1 MWDRLGDWFIFRFP
15 NHKSIP
21 TDNESILVS
30 KNCDDWRKEFRV
42 VKTPDLILKRG
53 LIVDGTGRPGV
64 EGDVAIRRNWI
75 LAIDTPGS
83 LTGAPE
89 ELDCKGLVIAP
100 GFIDTHS
107 HSDLRV
113 LIEPELPMKARQ
125 GITLEVF
132 GQDGISVAPIR
143 KADRP
148 QMERTLAGLLGKL
161 DREWDWESVDE
172 YLDSVE
178 RAKPSVDC
186 SYLIPHGAVRLSAM
200 GMEDRRATAAEIA
213 GMQELIR
220 QSMREGAL
228 GMSTGLIYPPCC
240 FADTAEL
247 IELCKAVAEFDGVF
261 VAHMRSESD
270 YLEDAVAEMI
280 EIGKH
285 SGVRVHISHFKVA
298 GRENWPVI
306 DGVLEM
312 VRIARAEGMR
322 LTADQYPYI
331 AGSTM
336 LGAILPPWAHAG
348 GVEATL
354 ARLDDEDERGRIRN
368 AMLDRSRSEWDNFWK
383 WSGPEGIIVSD
394 IPSGRSSEYVGRNL
408 ADAAAL
414 AFKAENG
421 ASEEAAA
428 DFALDLLAQERMG
441 VGMISFSQSE
451 DVVQK
456 IMREPYVNVCTD
468 GLLGGK
474 PHPRAYGTYPRIL
487 GRYVREL
494 SVLTL
499 EEAVRKMSGLAAETF
514 QLKRYGVIEDGW
526 NANLV
531 IFDPR
536 RVIDQATFEDSKQ
549 YPLGIEH
556 VIVEG
561 QPIIRYGEAYFT
573 GAGTAIRSQ
582 HA

>member
-1 MWDRLGDWFIFRFP
+1 M
-15 NHKSIP
+15 
-21 TDNESILVS
+21 
-30 KNCDDWRKEFRV
+30 
-42 VKTPDLILKRG
+42 KTPDLILKKG
-53 LIVDGTGRPGV
+53 TIIDGTGRPGF

-75 LAIDTPGS
+75 LAVDAPGS
-83 LTGAPE
+83 LEGAPD
-89 ELDCKGLVIAP
+89 ELDCEGLVIAP

-113 LIEPELPMKARQ
+113 LTEPELPMKVRQ

-132 GQDGISVAPIR
+132 GQDGISVTPIR

-148 QMERTLAGLLGKL
+148 QMERTLAGLLGRL
-161 DREWDWESVDE
+161 EREWDWESVGE
-172 YLDSVE
+172 YLAAVE
-178 RAKPSVDC
+178 RAKPSLDC
-186 SYLIPHGAVRLSAM
+186 TYLIPHGAVRLNAM
-200 GMEDRRATAAEIA
+200 GMEDRRATATEITA
-213 GMQELIR
+213 MQELIR

-247 IELCKAVAEFDGVF
+247 IELCRAVAEFDGVF

-348 GVEATL
+348 GVDATL
-354 ARLDDEDERGRIRN
+354 ERLASAGERERMRD

-394 IPSGRSSEYVGRNL
+394 LPSGRRPEMVGKNL
-408 ADAAAL
+408 AEAAAL
-414 AFKAENG
+414 AKQAGNG
-421 ASEEAAA
+421 VSEEAAVE
-428 DFALDLLAQERMG
+428 FALDLLAEERMG

-451 DVVQK
+451 EVVQT

-494 SVLTL
+494 NVLTL
-499 EEAVRKMSGLAAETF
+499 EEAVRKMSGLAAQTF
-514 QLKRYGVIEDGW
+514 RLERYGRIEQGDQ
-526 NANLV
+526 ANLV
-531 IFDPR
+531 VFDPQK
-536 RVIDQATFEDSKQ
+536 VIDRATFEDSKQ
-549 YPLGIEH
+549 YPVGIEH

-561 QPIIRYGEAYFT
+561 ELVIGYGEQR
-573 GAGTAIRSQ
+573 GSGSGVVVRSPDQ
-582 HA
+582 S

>member
-1 MWDRLGDWFIFRFP
+1 M
-15 NHKSIP
+15 
-21 TDNESILVS
+21 
-30 KNCDDWRKEFRV
+30 
-42 VKTPDLILKRG
+42 
-53 LIVDGTGRPGV
+53 
-64 EGDVAIRRNWI
+64 
-75 LAIDTPGS
+75 
-83 LTGAPE
+83 
-89 ELDCKGLVIAP
+89 VIAP

-113 LIEPELPMKARQ
+113 LTEPELPMKLRQ

-148 QMERTLAGLLGKL
+148 QMERSLAGLLGRL
-161 DREWDWESVDE
+161 DRGWDWESVAG
-172 YLDSVE
+172 YLAAVE
-178 RAKPSVDC
+178 RAKPSIDC
-186 SYLIPHGAVRLSAM
+186 SYLIPHGAVRLNAM
-200 GMEDRRATAAEIA
+200 GMEDRRATEGELDA
-213 GMQELIR
+213 MQDLIR

-247 IELCKAVAEFDGVF
+247 IELCKAIAEFDGVF

-280 EIGKH
+280 EVGKH

-298 GRENWPVI
+298 GRENWAII

-312 VRIARAEGMR
+312 VRIARAEGLR
-322 LTADQYPYI
+322 LTADQYPYV

-354 ARLDDEDERGRIRN
+354 ERLASHEERDRMRD

-394 IPSGRSSEYVGRNL
+394 VPSGRRPEVVGKTL
-408 ADAAAL
+408 A
-414 AFKAENG
+414 
-421 ASEEAAA
+421 EAAA
-428 DFALDLLAQERMG
+428 SATPAGDSVSEAAAVEFALDLLAEQRMG

-451 DVVQK
+451 EVVQK

-474 PHPRAYGTYPRIL
+474 PHPRAYGTYPRML
-487 GRYVREL
+487 GRYSRDL
-494 SVLTL
+494 HVLTL
-499 EEAVRKMSGLAAETF
+499 EEAVRKMSGLAAESF
-514 QLKRYGVIEDGW
+514 RLERYGRVEQGAQ
-526 NANLV
+526 ANLV
-531 IFDPR
+531 VFDPQA
-536 RVIDQATFEDSKQ
+536 VIDRATFEDSKQ
-549 YPLGIEH
+549 FPEGIEH

-561 QPIIRYGEAYFT
+561 ELMIRYGEQT
-573 GAGTAIRSQ
+573 GWGSGLVVRSEDQ
-582 HA
+582 A

>member
-1 MWDRLGDWFIFRFP
+1 MI
-15 NHKSIP
+15 KA
-21 TDNESILVS
+21 
-30 KNCDDWRKEFRV
+30 
-42 VKTPDLILKRG
+42 PDLILKRG
-53 LIVDGTGRPGV
+53 LIVDGTGRPGII
-64 EGDVAIRRNWI
+64 GDVAIRRNWI
-75 LAIDTPGS
+75 LAIDAPGS
-83 LTGAPE
+83 LEGAPE

-113 LIEPELPMKARQ
+113 LTEPELPMKVRQ

-148 QMERTLAGLLGKL
+148 QMERALAGLLGKL
-161 DREWDWESVDE
+161 DHEWDWESVGE
-172 YLDSVE
+172 YLAAVE
-178 RAKPSVDC
+178 RARPSVDC
-186 SYLIPHGAVRLSAM
+186 SYLIPHGAVRLSSI
-200 GMEDRRATAAEIA
+200 GMEERRAASSEIA
-213 GMQELIR
+213 SMKDLIR
-220 QSMREGAL
+220 QSMREGAI

-285 SGVRVHISHFKVA
+285 TAVRVHISHFKVA

-312 VRIARAEGMR
+312 VRIAQAEGMR

-348 GVEATL
+348 GVDATL
-354 ARLDDEDERGRIRN
+354 ARLTNADERGRIRED
-368 AMLDRSRSEWDNFWK
+368 MLDRSRSEWDNFWK

-394 IPSGRSSEYVGRNL
+394 IPSGRNAEYVGKNL
-408 ADAAAL
+408 AEAAAL
-414 AFKAENG
+414 CAKSEEG
-421 ASEEAAA
+421 VSEEAAA
-428 DFALDLLAQERMG
+428 NFALDLLAQERMG

-451 DVVQK
+451 EVVQK

-494 SVLTL
+494 RVLSL
-499 EEAVRKMSGLAAETF
+499 EAAVRKMSSLAAETF
-514 QLKRYGVIEDGW
+514 NLKRYGRIEEGAQ
-526 NANLV
+526 ANLV
-531 IFDPR
+531 VFDPQ

-549 YPLGIEH
+549 YPVGIEH

-561 QPIIRYGEAYFT
+561 EPVIEYGEQRGSGSGVAVRHDASEAF
-573 GAGTAIRSQ
+573 AP
-582 HA
+582 

>member
-1 MWDRLGDWFIFRFP
+1 M
-15 NHKSIP
+15 N
-21 TDNESILVS
+21 
-30 KNCDDWRKEFRV
+30 
-42 VKTPDLILKRG
+42 KTPDLILKRG
-53 LIVDGTGRPGV
+53 LIVDGTGRAGV
-64 EGDVAIRRNWI
+64 VGDVAIRRNWI
-75 LAIDTPGS
+75 LAIDAPNS
-83 LTGAPE
+83 LEGAPE

-113 LIEPELPMKARQ
+113 IIEPQLPMKVRQ
-125 GITLEVF
+125 GVTLEVF
-132 GQDGISVAPIR
+132 GQDGISIAPIR

-148 QMERTLAGLLGKL
+148 QMERILAGLLGKL
-161 DREWDWESVDE
+161 DREWDWESVAE
-172 YLDSVE
+172 YLAAVE
-178 RAKPSVDC
+178 RARPSIDC

-200 GMEDRRATAAEIA
+200 GMEDRRATSSELLA
-213 GMQELIR
+213 MQELIR
-220 QSMREGAL
+220 KSMREGAL

-247 IELCKAVAEFDGVF
+247 IELCKAVADFNGVF

-270 YLEDAVAEMI
+270 YLEDAIAEMI
-280 EIGKH
+280 EIGKQ

-298 GRENWPVI
+298 GRENWPII

-312 VRIARAEGMR
+312 VRIAQAEGMR
-322 LTADQYPYI
+322 LTGDQYPYI

-354 ARLDDEDERGRIRN
+354 ERLASADERSRMRA
-368 AMLDRSRSEWDNFWK
+368 AMLSRERSEWDNFWK

-394 IPSGRSSEYVGRNL
+394 IPSGNHPEYLGKNL
-408 ADAAAL
+408 AEAAAL
-414 AFKAENG
+414 AGKAENG
-421 ASEEAAA
+421 VSEESAAG
-428 DFALDLLAQERMG
+428 FAFDLLAAERMG

-451 DVVQK
+451 EVVQK

-487 GRYVREL
+487 GRYVREQKI
-494 SVLTL
+494 LTL
-499 EEAVRKMSGLAAETF
+499 EEAVRKMSGLAAESF
-514 QLKRYGVIEDGW
+514 GLKYFGKIEDGAR
-526 NANLV
+526 ANLV
-531 IFDPR
+531 VFDPQ
-536 RVIDQATFEDSKQ
+536 RVNDQATFQNSQQ
-549 YPLGIEH
+549 YPVGIEH

-561 QPIIRYGEAYFT
+561 QTAVRYGESYNSGSGVAVK
-573 GAGTAIRSQ
+573 SQ
-582 HA
+582 LGQ

>member
-1 MWDRLGDWFIFRFP
+1 MRFWYATRLM
-15 NHKSIP
+15 
-21 TDNESILVS
+21 
-30 KNCDDWRKEFRV
+30 
-42 VKTPDLILKRG
+42 KTPDLILKNG
-53 LIVDGTGRPGV
+53 LIIDGSGRSGF
-64 EGDVAIRRNWI
+64 EGDVAIRGNWI
-75 LAIDTPGS
+75 LAVDAPGS
-83 LTGAPE
+83 LQGAPE
-89 ELDCKGLVIAP
+89 ELDCKGMVIAP

-113 LIEPELPMKARQ
+113 LIEPELPMKVRQ

-143 KADRP
+143 AADRP
-148 QMERTLAGLLGKL
+148 QMERSLAGLLGKL
-161 DREWDWESVDE
+161 DREWEWESVGE
-172 YLDSVE
+172 YLGAVE
-178 RAKPSVDC
+178 RAKPSLDC
-186 SYLIPHGAVRLSAM
+186 SYLIPHGAVRLNAM
-200 GMEDRRATAAEIA
+200 GMEDRRAAPDEIA
-213 GMQELIR
+213 TMQELIR
-220 QSMREGAL
+220 RSMREGAI

-247 IELCKAVAEFDGVF
+247 IDLCRAVAEFDGVF

-306 DGVLEM
+306 EGVLEM

-336 LGAILPPWAHAG
+336 LGAILPPWAHSG

-354 ARLDDEDERGRIRN
+354 QRLASTDERGRIRE

-383 WSGPEGIIVSD
+383 WSGPEGIVVSD
-394 IPSGRSSEYVGRNL
+394 VPSGKRPEYVGKSL
-408 ADAAAL
+408 AQAAAI
-414 AFKAENG
+414 AKGFDNG
-421 ASEEAAA
+421 VSEKAAA
-428 DFALDLLAQERMG
+428 DFALDLLADERMG

-474 PHPRAYGTYPRIL
+474 PHPRAYGTYPRML

-494 SVLTL
+494 NVLTL
-499 EEAVRKMSGLAAETF
+499 EDAVRKMSGLAAETF
-514 QLKRYGVIEDGW
+514 RLDSYGRVEQG
-526 NANLV
+526 AQSNLV
-531 IFDPR
+531 VFDPQT
-536 RVIDQATFEDSKQ
+536 VIDRATFEESKQ
-549 YPLGIEH
+549 FPSGIEH

-561 QPIIRYGEAYFT
+561 QPMIEYGEQR
-573 GAGTAIRSQ
+573 GPGSGVVVRSQ
-582 HA
+582 EVER

>member
-1 MWDRLGDWFIFRFP
+1 MI
-15 NHKSIP
+15 
-21 TDNESILVS
+21 
-30 KNCDDWRKEFRV
+30 
-42 VKTPDLILKRG
+42 KTPDLILKKG
-53 LIVDGTGRPGV
+53 TIIDGTGRPGF

-75 LAIDTPGS
+75 LAVDAPGS
-83 LTGAPE
+83 LQGAPE
-89 ELDCKGLVIAP
+89 ELDCEGLVIAP

-113 LIEPELPMKARQ
+113 LTEPELPMKVRQ

-148 QMERTLAGLLGKL
+148 QMERALAGLLGKL
-161 DREWDWESVDE
+161 DREWDWESVAE
-172 YLDSVE
+172 YLDAVE
-178 RAKPSVDC
+178 RSKPSLDC
-186 SYLIPHGAVRLSAM
+186 SYLIPHGAVRLNAM
-200 GMEDRRATAAEIA
+200 GMEDRRATAAEITA
-213 GMQELIR
+213 MQDLIR

-280 EIGKH
+280 EIGKQ

-306 DGVLEM
+306 DGVLDM

-348 GVEATL
+348 GVEATMSRL
-354 ARLDDEDERGRIRN
+354 ASADERGRMRD

-394 IPSGRSSEYVGRNL
+394 VPSGRRAECVGKNL
-408 ADAAAL
+408 AEAAAL
-414 AFKAENG
+414 VRQAGNG
-421 ASEEAAA
+421 VSEQAAVE
-428 DFALDLLAQERMG
+428 FALDLLAEERMG

-451 DVVQK
+451 EVVQK

-474 PHPRAYGTYPRIL
+474 PHPRAYGTYPRML

-494 SVLTL
+494 NVLTL
-499 EEAVRKMSGLAAETF
+499 EEAVRKMSGLAAGTF
-514 QLKRYGVIEDGW
+514 RLERYGRVEQGAQ
-526 NANLV
+526 ANLV
-531 IFDPR
+531 VFDPQT
-536 RVIDQATFEDSKQ
+536 VIDRATFEDSKQ
-549 YPLGIEH
+549 FPVGIEH

-561 QPIIRYGEAYFT
+561 QTVIEYGEQRGSGSGVVVRAQDQ
-573 GAGTAIRSQ
+573 A
-582 HA
+582 